1 MLPKLWIDE
10 NLRVFS
16 VVGKRSSNRRSCA
29 VKHGGGPGNEYAGI
43 SSDNEDKKTSH
54 RKPKVS

>member
-1 MLPKLWIDE
+1 M
-10 NLRVFS
+10 
-16 VVGKRSSNRRSCA
+16 VGKRSSRRRSRA
-29 VKHGGGPGNEYAGI
+29 VKRGGGSGNEDAGI